1 MTNNYD
7 TCNFIRD
14 AVDELWRQNSYR
26 CSGLTHFW
34 FFGQTICRNYSI
46 SLFFFF
52 FIFHLSVSK
61 SKINDKTYFCQLY
74 NHYIT
79 KLLLLLCLMVG
90 ITEVYELA
98 MERYFL
104 QPFLVLSS
112 IVQIVI
118 ELNVQQSYRYGFL
131 LPIDVQ
137 IKL

>member
-1 MTNNYD
+1 
-7 TCNFIRD
+7 
-14 AVDELWRQNSYR
+14 
-26 CSGLTHFW
+26 
-34 FFGQTICRNYSI
+34 
-46 SLFFFF
+46 
-52 FIFHLSVSK
+52 
-61 SKINDKTYFCQLY
+61 
-74 NHYIT
+74 
-79 KLLLLLCLMVG
+79 MVG